1 MPNNSSPRWAGLVLS
16 FSVLFGAIVRFAPTI
31 ISGSPIN
38 DGGMFYVM
46 ILNLESNH
54 FLIPPYSSYNQQN
67 IPFAYPPFS
76 FYIGGILNSLGIP
89 VIDLMRWL
97 PPIVST
103 LSIIAFYGMACLIL
117 NSKTKSTLA
126 TMAYA
131 LMPRTFSWYVM
142 GGGLSRTFGVVF
154 LLLTCASLWVLFS
167 RNEKKYILLTAF
179 MGAGAIL
186 NHPETGLHTAVACA
200 LIWLF
205 KGRSAR
211 SLRDGL
217 MVVLGVF
224 VLISPWWVTV
234 LIQHGVGPFLSAMHT
249 GGHDPFFWIPWV
261 TFDFAEE
268 RFVTLFMVLGLIGVV
283 VQFLRRDWFLLIW
296 LLIPFIVEPR
306 SATAIAAIPLAMLAG
321 IGLSDFIL
329 PNIENIIT
337 HTGDE
342 KRDWTFSMVGSRA
355 VRVVLGYVL
364 FSALIGS
371 FSYDISLARYVV
383 PVNSHKA
390 MSWIQNNTP
399 SNGRFIVLTGSGD
412 PFSDP
417 ITEWFPAF
425 TSRISENTIQG
436 KEWLLGSD
444 FMPFLNQI
452 ELLQSCLNDTAT
464 CVEHWAETN
473 RITFDYIYIDK
484 SINPSIPS
492 LLSFELRQDPQYTQ
506 IYENETVV
514 IFGRK

>member
-1 MPNNSSPRWAGLVLS
+1 
-16 FSVLFGAIVRFAPTI
+16 
-31 ISGSPIN
+31 
-38 DGGMFYVM
+38 
-46 ILNLESNH
+46 
-54 FLIPPYSSYNQQN
+54 
-67 IPFAYPPFS
+67 
-76 FYIGGILNSLGIP
+76 
-89 VIDLMRWL
+89 
-97 PPIVST
+97 
-103 LSIIAFYGMACLIL
+103 
-117 NSKTKSTLA
+117 
-126 TMAYA
+126 
-131 LMPRTFSWYVM
+131 
-142 GGGLSRTFGVVF
+142 
-154 LLLTCASLWVLFS
+154 
-167 RNEKKYILLTAF
+167 
-179 MGAGAIL
+179 
-186 NHPETGLHTAVACA
+186 
-200 LIWLF
+200 
-205 KGRSAR
+205 
-211 SLRDGL
+211 
-217 MVVLGVF
+217 
-224 VLISPWWVTV
+224 
-234 LIQHGVGPFLSAMHT
+234 
-249 GGHDPFFWIPWV
+249 
-261 TFDFAEE
+261 
-268 RFVTLFMVLGLIGVV
+268 
-283 VQFLRRDWFLLIW
+283 
-296 LLIPFIVEPR
+296 
-306 SATAIAAIPLAMLAG
+306 MLAG